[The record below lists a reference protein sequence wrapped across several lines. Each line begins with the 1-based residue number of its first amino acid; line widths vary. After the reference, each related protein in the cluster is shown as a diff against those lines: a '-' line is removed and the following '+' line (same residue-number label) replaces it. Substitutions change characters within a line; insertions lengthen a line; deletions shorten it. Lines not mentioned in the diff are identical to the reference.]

1 MQLVQAGICR
11 RCFREKREGT
21 ADLRRKTEKISGNG
35 CQCTKTWYTVDEP
48 NRNNQNFVYT
58 RCRKTL
64 RGVFLFFFSER
75 DADNRSSSTETGHGF
90 LPFHRH
96 GTAER
101 QRFRRAIFS
110 WTGRSR
116 SGGREKTMKRMVKWT
131 SILGG
136 TLAPL
141 LTAGT
146 AHAEATAGKTALGRA
161 LPGGAWVGVAEIST
175 NHMLAV
181 LLFFAAALAAA
192 IIILRRKN
200 RIID

>member
-1 MQLVQAGICR
+1 
-11 RCFREKREGT
+11 
-21 ADLRRKTEKISGNG
+21 
-35 CQCTKTWYTVDEP
+35 
-48 NRNNQNFVYT
+48 
-58 RCRKTL
+58 
-64 RGVFLFFFSER
+64 
-75 DADNRSSSTETGHGF
+75 
-90 LPFHRH
+90 
-96 GTAER
+96 
-101 QRFRRAIFS
+101 
-110 WTGRSR
+110 
-116 SGGREKTMKRMVKWT
+116 MKRMVKWT